1 MSVNVRLLDNRV
13 LISTLQEETTAG
25 GILIPT
31 AAQQKSD
38 TGVVKKVGQGK
49 LKKDGTHHAMTVKE
63 GDKVVY
69 SKYSGTEIKIDG
81 QDFIIVREDDIMGI
95 LG

>member
-1 MSVNVRLLDNRV
+1 MSINVRLLDNRV
-13 LISTLQEETTAG
+13 LISAVQEETSNG

-49 LKKDGTHHAMTVKE
+49 LKKDGSYHVMSVKE

-69 SKYSGTEIKIDG
+69 SKYSGTEVKIGG
-81 QDFIIVREDDIMGI
+81 QDFIIIREDDIMGI
-95 LG
+95 VS